1 MRIATNIIA
10 VLFSSLLFL
19 AMDAMA
25 DSEIYRWVDE
35 NGVVHFGEQ
44 PPEKGNA
51 QSVSI
56 PQSAGIDAQPSAG
69 ANPANPEDP
78 LEPQPSVAQQLRD
91 ARAEK
96 RAEAEENERI
106 VAEACAQRRTLVSQ
120 LEPSTRVMVK
130 MEDGTVTRLD
140 DNVRLETLDEAKTY
154 IANNCD
160 K

>member
-25 DSEIYRWVDE
+25 DNEIYRWVDE
-35 NGVVHFGEQ
+35 NGVIHFGEQ

-56 PQSAGIDAQPSAG
+56 PQSAGIDAQPSAD